1 MDPTLFCFTE
11 LKLFETL
18 VKVNTKH
25 VQPYDL
31 GHSFFKEICS
41 LASDEL
47 RASGG
52 STHTEVKEAG
62 GAESRARDVPMTN
75 DSGQTLALDNDM
87 MYNGSYYILKQRRR
101 GRYCILLHSMRQRG
115 GPTPNT
121 VSVVCRI
128 KCPWKNVNVN
138 DY

>member
-1 MDPTLFCFTE
+1 MGPTFCFTE
-11 LKLFETL
+11 RKLFETL

-31 GHSFFKEICS
+31 GHLFFKQMCS

-52 STHTEVKEAG
+52 STHAEVKEAG
-62 GAESRARDVPMTN
+62 SRAQGVPMA
-75 DSGQTLALDNDM
+75 LALDNDAQWLVL
-87 MYNGSYYILKQRRR
+87 NFSKGAAIIFYYIPWSSV
-101 GRYCILLHSMRQRG
+101 GDWH
-115 GPTPNT
+115 TNA

-128 KCPWKNVNVN
+128 KCPWKTLAIEE
-138 DY
+138 